1 MPIVSAPS
9 FRRFAFVC
17 LILSLLTATR
27 PADAAKPI
35 VPGFERFHRD
45 AKADLPAGGRLLLG
59 ELNCTN
65 CHKPPAALGKSLRKK
80 QAPIL
85 DAIGARVSVEYLR
98 KYLTDP
104 HAVKPGT
111 TMPRVFAGLSET
123 DRRAKVEALVH
134 FLASTGNFRHTL
146 PNAAAGNGEKLYHT
160 VGCVACHGVRKPGT
174 KSPAAA
180 VPLGKPDK
188 KYNVTAL
195 SNYLRDPLKTRPS
208 GRMPSLNLA
217 KNEADAIA
225 AYFLRDVKVP
235 SNLTFKYYEG
245 NWPNLPDFSK
255 LKPKATGGVAGF
267 NLRIARRK
275 SNFAIQFEG
284 WLQVERAGEYTFHL
298 GSDDGA
304 RLFVDGENIVD
315 VDGVHPVIR
324 KSGKL
329 KLQPGPHKLIVDYAQ
344 VGGGAEL
351 YVDYQGPGISRRKLA
366 SAVTSTKQPPTAD
379 DGFKLDPKLVAQGR
393 SLFRTVGCANC
404 HELKE
409 NRNSVAS
416 TLAAKPLSDL
426 RWDKGCVAPKANASS
441 PMFDLS
447 THQLRALQAAVKTPP
462 KVASADAEIH
472 KTLVAMNCYAC
483 HKRNKVGGPLE
494 QLDAEFVTTIKEMG
508 REGRIPPPLD
518 GVGDKLTDAW
528 LKHVLANGANDRPY
542 MLTRMPKFGDKNIG
556 HLAGLF
562 AKADRK
568 ALVKTP
574 KMSTTVPR
582 MKGAGRSLVGEKA
595 FACIKCHTWGKHKAT
610 GIQSIDLTQ
619 MTKRIRRDWFFRYMM
634 KPIRYRP
641 GTRMP
646 TPFPGGIS
654 TIDNVLKGDPQQQ
667 LLAMWTFIADGT
679 KARTPNGLIRGA
691 IELRPIKEPIIYRN
705 FIQGVS
711 PRGIAVGYPGGFNL
725 AFDADKMVLAMLW
738 HGNFIDAGKHWRG
751 RGQGFQPPLGDHLL
765 ALPRD
770 LPFARLATKET
781 KWPTTSTTD
790 AGYKFLGYRLD
801 KQRQPIFRYRF
812 GDATIEDH
820 PTPVKSAVDP
830 FLRRTLTI
838 TQSETAASGRTVYF
852 LAATTATTI
861 KPLKSGWY
869 QVGEQMRLRMTTSD
883 KSKPIIRKSG
893 GRYELL
899 LPVTL
904 NGKPTT
910 ITQEIVW

>member
-1 MPIVSAPS
+1 MPFVAGATL
-9 FRRFAFVC
+9 RRFSCFV
-17 LILSLLTATR
+17 LVSSLLATR
-27 PADAAKPI
+27 PISAAKPI

-59 ELNCTN
+59 DLNCTS

-85 DAIGARVSVEYLR
+85 DAIGSRVSVPYLR
-98 KYLTDP
+98 KYLSDP

-111 TMPRVFAGLSET
+111 TMPRMFAGLSET
-123 DRRAKVEALVH
+123 DRKTQVEALVH

-146 PNAAAGNGEKLYHT
+146 PNAAAGNGERLYHT
-160 VGCVACHGVRKPGT
+160 VGCVACHGVRKPGA
-174 KSPAAA
+174 KPPAAV
-180 VPLGKPDK
+180 VPLGKPDE

-304 RLFVDGENIVD
+304 RLFVDGRNLVD
-315 VDGVHPVIR
+315 VDGVHPVVR

-329 KLQPGPHKLIVDYAQ
+329 KLQPGPHRLVVDYAQ

-366 SAVTSTKQPPTAD
+366 SAVTSTKQPPRAD
-379 DGFKLDPKLVAQGR
+379 DGFKLDPQLVTKGR
-393 SLFRTVGCANC
+393 GLFRSVGCANC
-404 HELKE
+404 HELNEK
-409 NRNSVAS
+409 RKPITS
-416 TLAAKPLSDL
+416 TLTAKPLSEL
-426 RWDKGCVAPKANASS
+426 RWDKGCVAPNASAAS

-447 THQLRALQAAVKTPP
+447 EDQLRAMQAAVKSPP
-462 KVASADAEIH
+462 KVASADSAIH
-472 KTLVAMNCYAC
+472 NTLVAMNCYAC

-568 ALVKTP
+568 ELAKSP
-574 KMSTTVPR
+574 KMSATVPR

-654 TIDNVLKGDPQQQ
+654 TIDNVLKGDPNQQ

-765 ALPRD
+765 SLPRD
-770 LPFARLATKET
+770 LPFARLSRKDT
-781 KWPTTSTTD
+781 KWPTTSTKD
-790 AGYKFLGYRLD
+790 AGYKFVGYRLNQ
-801 KQRQPIFRYRF
+801 KRQPIFQYRF
-812 GDATIEDH
+812 KELSIEDH
-820 PTPVKSAVDP
+820 PQPVAGVTDP
-830 FLRRTLTI
+830 SLKRTVII
-838 TQSETAASGRTVYF
+838 TNSKRAAEGGQVYF
-852 LAATTATTI
+852 LAAVSA
-861 KPLKSGWY
+861 KPIRSLKDFWY
-869 QVGEQMRLRMTTSD
+869 QVGDRMRIRVSAFD
-883 KSKPIIRKSG
+883 QKKPFVRKSG
-893 GRYELL
+893 NRYELL
-899 LPVTL
+899 LPIGLKT
-904 NGKPTT
+904 GKATFDE
-910 ITQEIVW
+910 EIQW